1 MRMTSEIA
9 KALYGYLDGRKT
21 EEPVR
26 RFLTDFS
33 WPDVERPVAPAHL
46 KVVDGLSGVSP
57 PGGEAERALLG
68 TLAKAA
74 SFLDWRQTYG
84 ISDFSQEFLDNYGWV
99 EIFGTRGHYQSDTM
113 AGGFLMLGPH
123 TIYPDHHHIAEEIYI
138 PLTEHSLWSMN
149 AAPFQFRMA
158 GEIIHH
164 PSEIWHAMR
173 TADRPMVALYL
184 WRGGPLDQK
193 STIVE
198 RGIS

>member
-9 KALYGYLDGRKT
+9 QALYGYLDGRKS
-21 EEPVR
+21 EEPVK
-26 RFLTDFS
+26 RFLADFS
-33 WPDVERPVAPAHL
+33 WPDVERPVAPTRL

-57 PGGEAERALLG
+57 PAGEAERSLLD
-68 TLAKAA
+68 TLAKTAG
-74 SFLDWRQTYG
+74 FLDWRQTYG

-99 EIFGTRGHYQSDTM
+99 EIFGTRGHYQSETM

-138 PLTEHSLWSMN
+138 PLTEYSLWSMD

-164 PSEIWHAMR
+164 RSEIWHAMR

-184 WRGGPLDQK
+184 WRGGPLDQV

-198 RGIS
+198 RGIN

>member
-1 MRMTSEIA
+1 MTSEIA
-9 KALYGYLDGRKT
+9 KAFYGYLDTRKA
-21 EEPVR
+21 EEPVKS
-26 RFLTDFS
+26 FLADFS
-33 WPDVERPVAPAHL
+33 WPFEERAVTPSRL
-46 KVVDGLSGVSP
+46 KVVDSLSGVSP
-57 PGGEAERALLG
+57 AAGDAERALLD
-68 TLAKAA
+68 TLAKTAG
-74 SFLDWRQTYG
+74 FLDWRQTYG
-84 ISDFSQEFLDNYGWV
+84 ISDFSQAFLDNYGWV
-99 EIFGTRGHYQSDTM
+99 EIFGTRGHFQSDTV

-138 PLTEHSLWSMN
+138 PLTEHSLWSMGG
-149 AAPFQFRMA
+149 APFQFRMA
-158 GEIIHH
+158 GDVIHH